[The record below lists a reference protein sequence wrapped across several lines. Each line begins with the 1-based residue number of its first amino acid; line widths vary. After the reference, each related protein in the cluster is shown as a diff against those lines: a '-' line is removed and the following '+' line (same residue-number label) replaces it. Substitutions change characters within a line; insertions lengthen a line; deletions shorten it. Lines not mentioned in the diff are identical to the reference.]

1 MTHKIALF
9 GLYITLLSLFSSCE
23 MKRDLMGE
31 VEKPTTGGGANVP
44 LKDAGLLDLELKPH
58 KEPNID
64 TKGNISGS
72 DVVVL
77 DVNEF
82 AVDILDS
89 IGSLVKHYPSYADFK
104 REGGLLLPAGTYS
117 IRATL
122 GDDVNAGYDAPFYS
136 GSNTCEVTPKEVVK
150 VITDC
155 ALSNKKVVFRCS
167 KEFLAEF
174 KDDYSIVLNNGNG
187 VLQTSKDESRTAY
200 LKNTGSLEFTAYV
213 TTRKGNKALTYN
225 FDMGKDDQV
234 QEYNNILVDL
244 KIVSDSG
251 IPEPGDPDDPNNPD
265 EPGEPEDPGDPEDPE
280 EPSKP
285 NVPVSKP
292 IIKVDISLVEKDYI
306 IEIPSSFVESEDPD
320 EPSNPGGDGDGDG
333 GGTVAKPSIKGDGF
347 NIDNAIEV
355 PISNPEKVVK
365 VTISTPG
372 KLAALNVEISENL
385 WPALSVVELDPKF
398 DMCNPTADQKI
409 ALAKVGLPLPTP
421 GATTNVFDITTF
433 VPAIAILGA
442 GTYEFKITAKDE
454 ANQSVS
460 EKLIIKMT
468 NK

>member
-1 MTHKIALF
+1 MTHKTILF
-9 GLYITLLSLFSSCE
+9 GLYITLLLSFFSCE
-23 MKRDLMGE
+23 MKKDLMGE
-31 VEKPTTGGGANVP
+31 VDKPTTGGGANVP

-58 KEPNID
+58 KEPTID

-89 IGSLVKHYPSYADFK
+89 IGDLVKHYPSYADFK
-104 REGGLLLPAGTYS
+104 TEGGLLLSAGTYS

-122 GDDVNAGYDAPFYS
+122 GNDVNAGYDAPFYS
-136 GSNTCEVTPKEVVK
+136 GTNTCEVTPKEVVK

-155 ALSNKKVVFRCS
+155 VLSNKKVVFRCS

-225 FDMGKDDQV
+225 FDMGKDEQV

-251 IPEPGDPDDPNNPD
+251 IPEPGDPDDPNNPG
-265 EPGEPEDPGDPEDPE
+265 EPGDPGDPE
-280 EPSKP
+280 EPSGP
-285 NVPVSKP
+285 NIPVSKP
-292 IIKVDISLVEKDYI
+292 IIKVDISLIEKEYI
-306 IEIPSSFVESEDPD
+306 IEIPSSFVESEDPE
-320 EPSNPGGDGDGDG
+320 EPSDPGGDG
-333 GGTVAKPSIKGDGF
+333 GGTATKPSIKGDGF

-355 PISNPEKVVK
+355 PISNPNKVVK
-365 VTISTPG
+365 VSIDTPG

-385 WPALSVVELDPKF
+385 WPALKLVGLDPKF
-398 DMCNPTADQKI
+398 DMCNPTAEQKT
-409 ALAKVGLPLPTP
+409 ALAAVGLPLPTP

-433 VPAIAILGA
+433 VPAIAILGP

-460 EKLIIKMT
+460 KKLIIKMT
-468 NK
+468 SK